1 MKTFNAISGQ
11 TLADVCMNT
20 YGSMDYFYKLLQ
32 DNRIANANAIPYTGQ
47 PFVWDE
53 TLVVD
58 AMINKT
64 NVIGNVK
71 YATGYGSNGNTL
83 AVIVGGAPSPAYIP
97 TPQPPA
103 PAGGSVYQ
111 IMGTYDYVSASTG
124 GETIISLSALA
135 GKTIQGIEADIQPL
149 LKTEWS
155 WVSSTGTLTL
165 TNPIYSGSRL
175 FIIYTE
181 MINA

>member
-32 DNRIANANAIPYTGQ
+32 DNNIANADALPYTGQ
-47 PFVWDE
+47 AFTWDD

-58 AMINKT
+58 SMINKT

-83 AVIVGGAPSPAYIP
+83 AIIVGGAPSPAYIP

-103 PAGGSVYQ
+103 PSEGNVYQ
-111 IMGTYDYVSASTG
+111 IMGTYDYVSSSSG
-124 GETIISLSALA
+124 GETVVSLPALT

-149 LKTEWS
+149 LKTEWA
-155 WVSSTGTLTL
+155 WVKSTGVLTL

-181 MINA
+181 MVNA